1 MGRLAKSWPAAS
13 AEGATASAG
22 EAPQKLQTTHHCF
35 RRYGSCFQDLP
46 TSRPRAILQDPA
58 GILAS
63 NMFEGLQTPE
73 QQSPRAESRGSTR
86 AESEAKR
93 RKIRKGTRSCWECK
107 RRKVRCNFAS
117 DADHVC
123 NGCNHRG
130 TKCISQEYPEEA
142 HESTDRSRQMGDRI
156 VRVEALV
163 KQLVK
168 TVGSAA
174 NRGID
179 TSLPSP
185 PQSNS
190 DSAPPLPVNPPA
202 QVTPV
207 LARTSPSNL
216 CRYEVVSAALCAAY
230 PPKEDMDLLFQSAAA
245 RDVFFN
251 QLLWV
256 PYSIIK
262 SKGLQRTK
270 ELFSLPDP
278 KTHPVLIAKRM
289 LQLATVLQTFSQ
301 SADPEL
307 TKLARRP
314 WEWGQKL
321 AETATSLV
329 TTNDEFFGTYEG
341 LECVILEAVF
351 QGNSGNLRRSWL
363 TMRRAMVIAQL
374 MGLHRSAQEQP
385 VKALEPNVAIYPRHV
400 WFRILYADRIQ
411 CLMLGLPP
419 GSHDRSMC
427 SPASMADDTPQGRI
441 ERAHTVISVK
451 MLERIE
457 TDPNSE
463 DYALT
468 QALDLELQAAAKH
481 LPGRWWLAPNLAME
495 GGTLEDR
502 FWDTVQLWEQLY
514 HYHLLNHLHLPYM
527 LRLSSAANEDLR
539 AKYEY
544 SKATCVTAA
553 REILSR
559 FVLYRSYNRV
569 AFCCRTIDFYALKAA
584 LTLLLAHLD
593 GHRQP
598 MGGNQLAHHRMSDR
612 AMMEDVLAQM
622 DMVSMESCDALSAN
636 SSTLLRRLLDIEAE
650 AAEGGRRYQTS
661 PLSGLDVD
669 QPGEENVLRIS
680 VPYFGL
686 VKIAPEGV
694 ISKVAAP
701 LRSLDSVEMC
711 DRHEWEDE
719 NAAPYGLGTAT
730 RPSPV
735 SAEAEGGAVTTSGT
749 PSVLPP
755 PQVNPT
761 PPSTEPPQPQP
772 QQENICHE
780 SLPGGGPGLEPTGF
794 APQFT
799 TTDNNMLQ
807 QYDYPALI
815 ASAEY
820 VMPHFP

>member
-1 MGRLAKSWPAAS
+1 
-13 AEGATASAG
+13 
-22 EAPQKLQTTHHCF
+22 
-35 RRYGSCFQDLP
+35 
-46 TSRPRAILQDPA
+46 
-58 GILAS
+58 
-63 NMFEGLQTPE
+63 
-73 QQSPRAESRGSTR
+73 
-86 AESEAKR
+86 
-93 RKIRKGTRSCWECK
+93 
-107 RRKVRCNFAS
+107 
-117 DADHVC
+117 
-123 NGCNHRG
+123 
-130 TKCISQEYPEEA
+130 
-142 HESTDRSRQMGDRI
+142 MGDRI

-163 KQLVK
+163 EQLVK
-168 TVGSAA
+168 TVSSAT
-174 NRGID
+174 NRGPD
-179 TSLPSP
+179 TDLPSP

-190 DSAPPLPVNPPA
+190 DSAPPLPVTPPA

-216 CRYEVVSAALCAAY
+216 SRYEAISAALCAAY
-230 PPKEDMDLLFQSAAA
+230 PPKEDIDLLLRSVAA

-256 PYSIIK
+256 PYSVIK
-262 SKGLQRTK
+262 TKGLQTTK
-270 ELFSLPDP
+270 GLFKIPDP
-278 KTHPVLIAKRM
+278 KAHPVLIAKRM
-289 LQLATVLQTFSQ
+289 LQLATVLQTFSPGT
-301 SADPEL
+301 DPEL
-307 TKLARRP
+307 AKLTKRP
-314 WEWGQKL
+314 WEWGKKL

-351 QGNSGNLRRSWL
+351 QGNSGHLRRSWL
-363 TMRRAMVIAQL
+363 TMRRAMVVAQL

-385 VKALEPNVAIYPRHV
+385 VKAIEPNVAIHPQHV
-400 WFRILYADRIQ
+400 WFRIVYADRIQ

-419 GSHDRSMC
+419 GSHDKSMGT
-427 SPASMADDTPQGRI
+427 PAAMADDTPQGRI
-441 ERAHTVISVK
+441 ERAHTVISAK
-451 MLERIE
+451 MLERSE

-481 LPGRWWLAPNLAME
+481 LPGRWWLAPNLARE

-502 FWDTVQLWEQLY
+502 FWDTVKLWEQLY

-527 LRLSSAANEDLR
+527 LRLSNAANDDLR

-559 FVLYRSYNRV
+559 FVLYRSHNRV

-598 MGGNQLAHHRMSDR
+598 MGGNQLAHHRMGDR

-622 DMVSMESCDALSAN
+622 DMVSIESCDALSAN

-650 AAEGGRRYQTS
+650 AAEGERRYQTS
-661 PLSGLDVD
+661 PLNGLDVD
-669 QPGEENVLRIS
+669 QPGEEHVLRIC

-694 ISKVAAP
+694 ISKVTAP
-701 LRSLDSVEMC
+701 LRSSHSVEMC
-711 DRHEWEDE
+711 DRHEWDDE
-719 NAAPYGLGTAT
+719 STVPYGLGAAA

-735 SAEAEGGAVTTSGT
+735 SAGAEGTVTTSGT
-749 PSVLPP
+749 SSAMPLPQSTP
-755 PQVNPT
+755 TTSTQSPQ
-761 PPSTEPPQPQP
+761 PQPQP
-772 QQENICHE
+772 QQENICHA
-780 SLPGGGPGLEPTGF
+780 SLAGSDPSPGHGLEATTDF
-794 APQFT
+794 APQFAT
-799 TTDNNMLQ
+799 TGNNAPQ
-807 QYDYPALI
+807 QYDYPALT

-820 VMPHFP
+820 VHAHLFPRSNPRLLMFIA